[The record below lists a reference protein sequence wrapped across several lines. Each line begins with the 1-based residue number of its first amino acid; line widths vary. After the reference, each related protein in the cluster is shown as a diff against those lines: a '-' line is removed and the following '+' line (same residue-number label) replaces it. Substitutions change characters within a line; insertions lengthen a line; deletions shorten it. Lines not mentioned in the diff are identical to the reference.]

1 MAKVIFY
8 EKPGCGGNAR
18 QKALFI
24 ASGHDV
30 EPRNLLAE
38 PWTAAT
44 LRPFFGGRP
53 LPEWF
58 NGASPRIK
66 SGEVRPGELTQEV
79 ALALM
84 VADPLLIR
92 RPLMQAGDRSEAGF
106 DAVKVAAWIGL
117 NQTESPVTD
126 TCLKESSEA
135 RREPCRPAAE
145 A

>member
-1 MAKVIFY
+1 MSSPAISSPS
-8 EKPGCGGNAR
+8 PGPRRRSDRSSAEGRCR
-18 QKALFI
+18 
-24 ASGHDV
+24 SGS
-30 EPRNLLAE
+30 
-38 PWTAAT
+38 
-44 LRPFFGGRP
+44 
-53 LPEWF
+53 
-58 NGASPRIK
+58 SPRIK
-66 SGEVRPGELTQEV
+66 SGEVGPGELTQEV